1 MIRAADFE
9 QVYLCF
15 LHDPVQVFD
24 AKGNILHTV
33 AMAEQKKMVRMQFG
47 QHSVQKCRL
56 YNLVVILTRQD
67 ACPWPCSSPCPA
79 RRRIWKQRWC
89 RVASPRGMPP
99 ADFRSPAPG
108 TKTIVLW
115 KQKLLHCFTTWDATC
130 RPPVSS
136 YLGKN
141 HYCTEKGAGVN
152 MLHSL
157 QPLLQNQFLF

>member
-33 AMAEQKKMVRMQFG
+33 AMAEKKKMVRMQFG

-67 ACPWPCSSPCPA
+67 ACP
-79 RRRIWKQRWC
+79 
-89 RVASPRGMPP
+89 
-99 ADFRSPAPG
+99 
-108 TKTIVLW
+108 
-115 KQKLLHCFTTWDATC
+115 
-130 RPPVSS
+130 
-136 YLGKN
+136 
-141 HYCTEKGAGVN
+141 
-152 MLHSL
+152 
-157 QPLLQNQFLF
+157 